1 MRKVMVRY
9 RVKAGREAENEALV
23 RALYEEL
30 GQAEPDG
37 FRYATFRFDERSF
50 MHVAFLEGDGP
61 GPLPGLAA
69 FQAFTRDIDER
80 CDEPPVVTEIRKV
93 GSYRFSA

>member
-1 MRKVMVRY
+1 MRQVMVRY

-23 RALYEEL
+23 RAVYEEL
-30 GQAEPDG
+30 AGMEPEG

-50 MHVAFLEGDGP
+50 VHFALIEGEGP

-69 FQAFTRDIDER
+69 FQAFTRDVGER
-80 CDEPPVVTEIRKV
+80 CDEPPVVSDLQEV
-93 GSYRFSA
+93 GSYRL